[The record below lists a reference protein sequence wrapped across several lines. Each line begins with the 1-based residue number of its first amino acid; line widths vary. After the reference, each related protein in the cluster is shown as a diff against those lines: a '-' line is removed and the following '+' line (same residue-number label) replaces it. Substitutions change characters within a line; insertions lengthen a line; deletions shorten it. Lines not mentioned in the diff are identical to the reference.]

1 MNNENMN
8 ANITPADKKSKA
20 GVNRKYLKIGSFS
33 MAMALIVIAVVIA
46 VNLFVGELPTTLT
59 KYDMSALDL
68 FSITEET
75 EQILAG
81 VDTDVTFYILTQR
94 GYEDANIAELL
105 GRYTALNP
113 HIKVKTVDPIEN
125 PAFIEQYTTSQLNDN
140 SVIAESALRS
150 YVLDYY
156 DIYTQSID
164 TSYTE
169 EELYQYYYTYYTFPT
184 VTSFAGELA
193 FTTAVDYVTRSDL
206 PTVYALTGHGETALS
221 ATYSSYINA
230 ENIGEETMTLLN
242 IDAIP
247 EDCTSILINNPTSD
261 ISADECEMLK
271 SYLNEG
277 GNIILITGATGF
289 SSNLMP
295 NLTALAA
302 HMGLEPVDGIVIE
315 TNRNNYMSYPHFLL
329 PTLGSTSSGPLSLL
343 PNSQIYVLANAAHGI
358 ISDGTTSV
366 TPLLSTTN
374 AAYTKANLNAETL
387 DKEDGDVEGMVY
399 VGAAVTGSADGTRS
413 DSYKFVWFSS
423 PALVDEMADQYVSG
437 GNSSVFMAC
446 LNWMSENKTNLS
458 IMAKALQVEALT
470 VTSAQ
475 AGIWSVIVVFVIPLA
490 FLALGF
496 GVWFKR
502 RKK

>member
-1 MNNENMN
+1 MNNEIKNN
-8 ANITPADKKSKA
+8 APAKKQS
-20 GVNRKYLKIGSFS
+20 VNQKYLKIGSFS
-33 MAMALIVIAVVIA
+33 MVMSLIVIAVVVA
-46 VNLFVGELPTTLT
+46 VNLFAAELPSTLT
-59 KYDMSALDL
+59 KYDMSELDL

-94 GYEDANIAELL
+94 GYEDSNIKELL

-125 PAFIEQYTTSQLNDN
+125 PTFIEQYTTSQLNDN
-140 SVIAESALRS
+140 SVIAESALRN
-150 YVLDYY
+150 YVLDYS
-156 DIYTQSID
+156 DIYVQSVD
-164 TSYTE
+164 PSYTE
-169 EELYQYYYTYYTFPT
+169 EQLMQYYYTYYTLPT

-206 PTVYALTGHGETALS
+206 PTVYTLTGHGESALS
-221 ATYSSYINA
+221 AAYSTYINA
-230 ENIGEETMTLLN
+230 ENIAESSMTLLN

-247 EDCTSILINNPTSD
+247 EDCTTILINNPTSD
-261 ISADECEMLK
+261 ISADECTMLK

-277 GNIILITGATGF
+277 GNIILVTSATGF

-329 PTLGSTSSGPLSLL
+329 PNLGAATTEPLSLL
-343 PNSQIYVLANAAHGI
+343 PSGQIYVLANASHGI
-358 ISDGTTSV
+358 IADGTTSV
-366 TPLLSTTN
+366 IPLLATTN
-374 AAYTKANLNAETL
+374 AAYTKANLNAQSLE
-387 DKEDGDVEGMVY
+387 KEEGDLEGMVY
-399 VGAAVTGSADGTRS
+399 IGAAVEGEGNGTRS
-413 DSYKFVWFSS
+413 DSCKFVWFSS
-423 PALVDEMADQYVSG
+423 PALTDESADQYVSG
-437 GNSSVFMAC
+437 GNSAVFMAS

-458 IMAKALQVEALT
+458 IMAKTLQVQALT
-470 VTSAQ
+470 VPAAQ
-475 AGIWSVIVVFVIPLA
+475 AGIWSVVVVFVIPLS

-496 GVWFKR
+496 AVWFRR

>member
-1 MNNENMN
+1 MNNEIKN
-8 ANITPADKKSKA
+8 TPAKKP
-20 GVNRKYLKIGSFS
+20 GVNKKYLKIGTFS
-33 MAMALIVIAVVIA
+33 MAMSLIVIAVVIA

-59 KYDMSALDL
+59 KYDMSELDL
-68 FSITEET
+68 FSIGEET

-94 GYEDANIAELL
+94 GTEDSNIVELL

-125 PAFIEQYTTSQLNDN
+125 PAFIEQYTSEQLNDN

-156 DIYTQSID
+156 EIYTQSID
-164 TSYTE
+164 TSYSE

-206 PTVYALTGHGETALS
+206 PTMYTLTGHGETELS
-221 ATYSSYINA
+221 ATFSSYITA
-230 ENIGEETMTLLN
+230 ENIGQETMTLLN

-247 EDCTSILINNPTSD
+247 ASCTYILINNTTSD
-261 ISADECEMLK
+261 LSADECTMLK
-271 SYLNEG
+271 SYLDEG
-277 GNIILITGATGF
+277 GNIILITSATGF
-289 SSNLMP
+289 SSNFMP
-295 NLTALAA
+295 NLTELAA

-329 PTLGSTSSGPLSLL
+329 PNLGSTASGPLSLL
-343 PNSQIYVLANAAHGI
+343 SNSQIYVLANAAHGI
-358 ISDGTTSV
+358 ISDGTTTV
-366 TPLLSTTN
+366 TPILSTTN

-387 DKEDGDVEGMVY
+387 EKEDGDIEGMVY
-399 VGAAVTGSADGTRS
+399 VGAAVTAEANGTRG
-413 DSYKFVWFSS
+413 DSAKFVWFSS
-423 PALVDEMADQYVSG
+423 PALTDEAADQYVSG
-437 GNSSVFMAC
+437 GNSAVFMAS
-446 LNWMSENKTNLS
+446 LNWMSENKTSLS
-458 IMAKALQVEALT
+458 IMAKALQVQALT
-470 VTSAQ
+470 VTAAE
-475 AGIWSVIVVFVIPLA
+475 AGIWSVVVVFVIPLA

-496 GVWFKR
+496 AVWFKR

>member
-1 MNNENMN
+1 MNNEIKNST
-8 ANITPADKKSKA
+8 AGKKQS
-20 GVNRKYLKIGSFS
+20 VNKKYLKIGSFS
-33 MAMALIVIAVVIA
+33 MVMCLIVIAVVIA
-46 VNLFVGELPTTLT
+46 VNLFVSELPTTLT

-68 FSITEET
+68 FSISEET
-75 EQILAG
+75 EQVLAG

-94 GYEDANIAELL
+94 GGEDKNIAELL

-156 DIYTQSID
+156 EIYTQTID

-169 EELYQYYYTYYTFPT
+169 QELMQYYYTYYTFPT

-206 PTVYALTGHGETALS
+206 PTVYSLTGHGETALS

-230 ENIGEETMTLLN
+230 ENIAESTMTLLN

-247 EDCTSILINNPTSD
+247 ENCTTILINNPTSD
-261 ISADECEMLK
+261 ISADECRMLTA
-271 SYLNEG
+271 YLNEG
-277 GNIILITGATGF
+277 GNIILLTSATGF

-302 HMGLEPVDGIVIE
+302 HMGLAPVDGIVIE
-315 TNRNNYMSYPHFLL
+315 TSRNNYMSYPHFLL
-329 PTLGSTSSGPLSLL
+329 PNLGSAAAEPLSLL
-343 PNSQIYVLANAAHGI
+343 SNSQIYVLANAAHGI
-358 ISDGTTSV
+358 IADGTTNV

-374 AAYTKANLNAETL
+374 AAYVKANLNAESL
-387 DKEDGDVEGMVY
+387 EKADGDYEGMVY
-399 VGAAVTGSADGTRS
+399 IGAAVTGEGSGVRS
-413 DSYKFVWFSS
+413 DSCKFVWFSS
-423 PALVDEMADQYVSG
+423 PALTDEAADQYVSG
-437 GNSSVFMAC
+437 GNSAVFMAS
-446 LNWMSENKTNLS
+446 LNWMSENKINLS

-470 VTSAQ
+470 VPAAQ
-475 AGIWSVIVVFVIPLA
+475 AGIWSVVVVFVIPLA

-496 GVWFKR
+496 AVWFRR

>member
-1 MNNENMN
+1 MNDN
-8 ANITPADKKSKA
+8 KKSI
-20 GVNRKYLKIGSFS
+20 NRKYLKIGSFS
-33 MAMALIVIAVVIA
+33 MVMCLIVIAVVIA
-46 VNLFVGELPTTLT
+46 VNLFAAELPSTLT

-94 GYEDANIAELL
+94 GGEDPNIVELL
-105 GRYTALNP
+105 DRYSALNP

-125 PAFIEQYTTSQLNDN
+125 PAFIEQYTSSQLNDN

-156 DIYTQSID
+156 DIYTQTLD

-206 PTVYALTGHGETALS
+206 PTVYTLNGHGETALS
-221 ATYSSYINA
+221 SAYSSYINA
-230 ENIGEETMTLLN
+230 ENIAENTMTLLN

-247 EDCTSILINNPTSD
+247 EDCTTILINNPTSD

-271 SYLNEG
+271 AYLNEG
-277 GNIILITGATGF
+277 GNMILITSATGF
-289 SSNLMP
+289 NSNLMP
-295 NLTALAA
+295 NLTALAS

-315 TNRNNYMSYPHFLL
+315 TNRNNYMTYPHFLL
-329 PTLGSTSSGPLSLL
+329 PTIGSTASGPLSLL

-358 ISDGTTSV
+358 ISDGTTAV

-374 AAYTKANLNAETL
+374 AAYTKTNLNAESL
-387 DKEDGDVEGMVY
+387 EKEDGDIEGMVY
-399 VGAAVTGSADGTRS
+399 VSAAVTAEASGVRS
-413 DSYKFVWFSS
+413 DSAKFVWFSS
-423 PALVDEMADQYVSG
+423 PALTDPSADQYVSG
-437 GNSSVFMAC
+437 GNSAVFMAS

-470 VTSAQ
+470 IPAAQSA
-475 AGIWSVIVVFVIPLA
+475 IWSVVVVFVVPLA

-496 GVWFKR
+496 AVWFRR

>member
-1 MNNENMN
+1 MNDN
-8 ANITPADKKSKA
+8 KKSI
-20 GVNRKYLKIGSFS
+20 NRKYLKIGSFS
-33 MAMALIVIAVVIA
+33 MVMCLIVIAVVIA
-46 VNLFVGELPTTLT
+46 VNLFAAELPSTLT

-94 GYEDANIAELL
+94 GGEDPNIVELL
-105 GRYTALNP
+105 DRYSALNP

-125 PAFIEQYTTSQLNDN
+125 PAFIEQYTSSQLNDN
-140 SVIAESALRS
+140 SVIAESALRN

-156 DIYTQSID
+156 DIYTQTLD

-206 PTVYALTGHGETALS
+206 PTVYTLNGHGETALS
-221 ATYSSYINA
+221 SAYSSYINA
-230 ENIGEETMTLLN
+230 ENIAENTMTLLN

-247 EDCTSILINNPTSD
+247 EDCTTILINNPTSD

-271 SYLNEG
+271 AYLNEG
-277 GNIILITGATGF
+277 GNMILITSATGF
-289 SSNLMP
+289 NSNLMP
-295 NLTALAA
+295 NLTALAS

-315 TNRNNYMSYPHFLL
+315 TNRNNYMTYPHFLL
-329 PTLGSTSSGPLSLL
+329 PTLGSTASGPLSLL

-358 ISDGTTSV
+358 ISDGTTAV

-374 AAYTKANLNAETL
+374 AAYTKTNLNAESL
-387 DKEDGDVEGMVY
+387 EKEDGDIEGMVY
-399 VGAAVTGSADGTRS
+399 VGAAVTAEASGVRS
-413 DSYKFVWFSS
+413 DSAKFVWFSS
-423 PALVDEMADQYVSG
+423 PALTDPSADQYVSG
-437 GNSSVFMAC
+437 GNSAVFMAS

-470 VTSAQ
+470 IPAAQSA
-475 AGIWSVIVVFVIPLA
+475 IWSVVVVFVVPLA
-490 FLALGF
+490 FLVLGF
-496 GVWFKR
+496 AVWFRR

>member
-1 MNNENMN
+1 MNNEIKNN
-8 ANITPADKKSKA
+8 APAKKP
-20 GVNRKYLKIGSFS
+20 GVNKKYLKIGSFS
-33 MAMALIVIAVVIA
+33 MVMCLIVIAVVIA
-46 VNLFVGELPTTLT
+46 VNLFAAELPTTLT
-59 KYDMSALDL
+59 KYDMSELDL

-94 GYEDANIAELL
+94 GYEDENMVELL

-113 HIKVKTVDPIEN
+113 KIQVKTVDPIEN

-156 DIYTQSID
+156 DIYTQTID

-169 EELYQYYYTYYTFPT
+169 EELMQYYYTYYTFPT

-206 PTVYALTGHGETALS
+206 PTVYTLNGHGESALS
-221 ATYSSYINA
+221 STYSAYINA

-247 EDCTSILINNPTSD
+247 ADCTTILINNPTSD
-261 ISADECEMLK
+261 LSADEAEMLK
-271 SYLNEG
+271 AYLNEG
-277 GNIILITGATGF
+277 GNIILITSATGF

-329 PTLGSTSSGPLSLL
+329 PNLGSTASGPLSLL
-343 PNSQIYVLANAAHGI
+343 SNSQIYVLANASHGI
-358 ISDGTTSV
+358 IADGTTNV

-374 AAYTKANLNAETL
+374 AAYTKANLNSETL
-387 DKEDGDVEGMVY
+387 EKEDSDIEGMVY
-399 VGAAVTGSADGTRS
+399 VGAAVTGTANGTRS
-413 DSYKFVWFSS
+413 DTYKFVWFSS
-423 PALVDEMADQYVSG
+423 PAITDPSADQYVSG
-437 GNSSVFMAC
+437 GNSAVFMAS

-470 VTSAQ
+470 IPAAQ
-475 AGIWSVIVVFVIPLA
+475 ATIWSVVVVFVVPLA

-496 GVWFKR
+496 AVWFRR

>member
-1 MNNENMN
+1 MNDN
-8 ANITPADKKSKA
+8 KKSI
-20 GVNRKYLKIGSFS
+20 NRKYLKIGSFS
-33 MAMALIVIAVVIA
+33 MVMCLIVIAVVIA
-46 VNLFVGELPTTLT
+46 VNLFAAELPSTLT

-94 GYEDANIAELL
+94 GGEDPNIVELL
-105 GRYTALNP
+105 DRYSALNP

-125 PAFIEQYTTSQLNDN
+125 PAFIEQYTSSQLNDN

-156 DIYTQSID
+156 DIYTQTLD

-169 EELYQYYYTYYTFPT
+169 EELYQYNYTYYTFPT

-206 PTVYALTGHGETALS
+206 PTVYTLNGHGETALS
-221 ATYSSYINA
+221 SAYSSYINA
-230 ENIGEETMTLLN
+230 ENIAENTMTLLN

-247 EDCTSILINNPTSD
+247 EDCTTILINNPTSD
-261 ISADECEMLK
+261 ISADEYEMLK
-271 SYLNEG
+271 AYLNEG
-277 GNIILITGATGF
+277 GNMILITSATGF
-289 SSNLMP
+289 NSNLMP
-295 NLTALAA
+295 NLTALAS

-315 TNRNNYMSYPHFLL
+315 TNRNNYMTYPHFLL
-329 PTLGSTSSGPLSLL
+329 PTLGSTASGPLTLL

-358 ISDGTTSV
+358 ISDGTTAV

-374 AAYTKANLNAETL
+374 AAYTKTNLNAESL
-387 DKEDGDVEGMVY
+387 EKEDGDIEGMVY
-399 VGAAVTGSADGTRS
+399 VGAAVTAEASGVRS
-413 DSYKFVWFSS
+413 DSAKFVWFSS
-423 PALVDEMADQYVSG
+423 PALTDPSADQYVSG
-437 GNSSVFMAC
+437 GNSAVFMAS

-470 VTSAQ
+470 IPAAQSA
-475 AGIWSVIVVFVIPLA
+475 IWSVVVVFVVPLA

-496 GVWFKR
+496 AVWFRR

>member
-1 MNNENMN
+1 MNDN
-8 ANITPADKKSKA
+8 KKSI
-20 GVNRKYLKIGSFS
+20 NRKYLKIGSFS
-33 MAMALIVIAVVIA
+33 MVMCLIVIAVVIA
-46 VNLFVGELPTTLT
+46 VNLFAAELPSTLT

-94 GYEDANIAELL
+94 GGEDPNIVELL
-105 GRYTALNP
+105 DRYSALNP

-125 PAFIEQYTTSQLNDN
+125 PAFIEQYTSSQLNDN

-156 DIYTQSID
+156 DIYTQTLD

-206 PTVYALTGHGETALS
+206 PTVYTLNGHGETALS
-221 ATYSSYINA
+221 SAYSSYINA
-230 ENIGEETMTLLN
+230 ENIAENTMTLLN

-247 EDCTSILINNPTSD
+247 EDCTTILINNPTSD

-271 SYLNEG
+271 AYLNEG
-277 GNIILITGATGF
+277 GNMILITSATGF
-289 SSNLMP
+289 NSNLMP
-295 NLTALAA
+295 NLTALAS

-315 TNRNNYMSYPHFLL
+315 TNRNNYMTYPHFLL
-329 PTLGSTSSGPLSLL
+329 PTLGSTASGPLSLL

-358 ISDGTTSV
+358 ISDGTTAV

-374 AAYTKANLNAETL
+374 AAYTKTNLNAESL
-387 DKEDGDVEGMVY
+387 EKEDGDIEGMVY
-399 VGAAVTGSADGTRS
+399 VGAAVTAEASGVRNDSA
-413 DSYKFVWFSS
+413 KFVWFSS
-423 PALVDEMADQYVSG
+423 PALTDPSADQYVSG
-437 GNSSVFMAC
+437 GNSAVFMAS

-470 VTSAQ
+470 IPAAQSA
-475 AGIWSVIVVFVIPLA
+475 IWSVVVVFVVPLA

-496 GVWFKR
+496 AVWFRR